1 MNVNTTP
8 QEILKR
14 YFGYEAF
21 RPKQQEIIESILGGH
36 DTLAIMPTGGGK
48 SICYQIPALLMPG
61 ITLVISPLIALMK
74 DQVDALVDIDLP
86 VTLLNSTLSYEEY
99 LERLHA
105 IRKGKY
111 KIIYLAP
118 ESLASS
124 YMERLA
130 TDIPISHIAVDEAH
144 CISTWGHDFRL
155 SYGEIADFIARIP
168 ERPVISA
175 FTATATPRVR
185 TDIVESLGLTGV
197 NSFETGYERVNLHL
211 NVVRDSNKL
220 AFLLHYLSKHRQQ
233 SGIIYCAT
241 RKETEEVYEALR
253 KKKFPIGYYHAGLSP
268 EERRRVQE
276 QFIYDELP
284 IMVATNAFGMG
295 IDKSNVRFV
304 IHYNMPE
311 TLEAYYQEAG
321 RAGRDGARAECYLLY
336 SPRDLQIRRYLIEKA
351 AENGEADAD
360 LISHRHL
367 KLQQMHGYCHTM
379 HCLSTY
385 ILEYFGDDSGQ
396 DCHRCGNCVKEY
408 IEKDITLDAMKAISC
423 VMRMKQSYGISLTA
437 AVLKGSNS
445 KKVLANGFQHLSTY
459 GLMANLSL
467 DEIRDFLLLL
477 VAEGYLYQTTDSYPV
492 LMVTSPGKDVLL
504 GKETVLQKVPI
515 VSSAVSENEIFES
528 LRTLRFQLSKEA
540 HLPPYMIFSDKT
552 LLEMARKL
560 PTDAEEMLQIS
571 GVGALKYK
579 KYGEAF
585 LKVLNR
591 KDSV

>member
-1 MNVNTTP
+1 MNDNFNP
-8 QEILKR
+8 KEILKR
-14 YFGYEAF
+14 YFGYEEF
-21 RPKQQEIIESILGGH
+21 RPKQQEIIESILDGH

-48 SICYQIPALLMPG
+48 SICYQIPALLMSG

-74 DQVDALVDIDLP
+74 DQVDALLDIDLP

-99 LERLHA
+99 FERLYE
-105 IRKGKY
+105 IKKGKY
-111 KIIYLAP
+111 KIVYLAP
-118 ESLASS
+118 ESLSS
-124 YMERLA
+124 SFMERLA
-130 TDIPISHIAVDEAH
+130 TSIDISHIAVDEAH

-155 SYGEIADFIARIP
+155 SYREIADFIALIP
-168 ERPVISA
+168 KRPVISA

-185 TDIVESLGLTGV
+185 TDIIDSLGLSQV
-197 NSFETGYERVNLHL
+197 NSFETGYERKNLHL
-211 NVVRDSNKL
+211 HVVRDSNKL
-220 AFLLHYLSKHRQQ
+220 SFLLHYLSKHATQ

-241 RKETEEVYEALR
+241 RRETEEVYEALS
-253 KKKFPIGYYHAGLSP
+253 KKKFPVGFYHAGLTA
-268 EERRRVQE
+268 EERREVQE
-276 QFIYDELP
+276 RFLYDDIL

-351 AENGEADAD
+351 AENEEISPD

-385 ILEYFGDDSGQ
+385 ILEYFGDESGL
-396 DCHRCGNCVKEY
+396 DCQRCGNCVKEY
-408 IEKDITLDAMKAISC
+408 VEKDITVDAMKAISC
-423 VMRMKQSYGISLTA
+423 VMRMKQSYGLLLTA

-445 KKVLANGFQHLSTY
+445 KKVLSNGFQHLSTY
-459 GLMANLSL
+459 GLMAAMSL

-477 VAEGYLYQTTDSYPV
+477 VSEGYLYQSTDSYPV
-492 LMVTSPGKDVLL
+492 LMVTSLGKDVLL
-504 GKETVLQKVPI
+504 GKETVIQKVPI
-515 VSSAVSENEIFES
+515 VSSAASESEIFES
-528 LRTLRFQLSKEA
+528 LRALRFRLSKEA

-560 PTDAEEMLQIS
+560 PTTVDEMLEIS

-585 LKVLNR
+585 LKVLLS
-591 KDSV
+591 KGSK